1 VIKLNV
7 ATVNMTN
14 AAAEIY
20 LGRQSILDR
29 KFELHAFEL
38 LLRLHATGDANV
50 IDDTRLPPW

>member
-1 VIKLNV
+1 
-7 ATVNMTN
+7 MTN
-14 AAAEIY
+14 AAAEIH